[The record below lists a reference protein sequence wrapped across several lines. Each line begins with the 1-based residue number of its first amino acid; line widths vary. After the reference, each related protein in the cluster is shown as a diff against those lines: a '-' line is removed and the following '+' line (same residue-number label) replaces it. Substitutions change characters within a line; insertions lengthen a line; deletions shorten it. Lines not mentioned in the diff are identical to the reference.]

1 MTILIVDDEP
11 LVRASLRFALKELTM
26 GCQVVGEAE
35 NGEDALEQYRHLLPD
50 VEITDVRMP
59 GMNGLDFIETVRRT
73 DHVTQFIIVSG
84 FSEFE
89 YARQAIRFGVRDYVL
104 KPVKS
109 QELGD
114 ALINCMDRITE
125 VCEAMP
131 EGRKLVSYIQEHYGS
146 PLKLDQLSTLFNFS
160 PKYISCLVKNEV
172 GLAFS
177 DFLISLRMKRAAE
190 LLGRTH
196 QDVQTISRSV
206 GYDDTQY
213 FHRIFKKTTG
223 KTPLQFRND
232 ALSRKK
238 DTPG

>member
-11 LVRASLRFALKELTM
+11 LVRSSLRFALKELPL

-35 NGEDALEQYRHLLPD
+35 DGEDALEQYRRLLPD
-50 VEITDVRMP
+50 VVITDIRMP
-59 GMNGLDFIETVRRT
+59 GMSGLAFIEAVRKT

-84 FSEFE
+84 FSDFE
-89 YARQAIRFGVRDYVL
+89 YARQAMRFEVVDYVL
-104 KPVKS
+104 KPVKA

-114 ALINCMDRITE
+114 ALANCANRLAE

-131 EGRKLVSYIQEHYGS
+131 EGKKMVQYIQDHYAS
-146 PLKLDQLSTLFNFS
+146 PLKLEQLSALFNFS

-172 GLAFS
+172 GQGFS
-177 DFLISLRMKRAAE
+177 EFLLSLRMKRAAE
-190 LLGRTH
+190 LLGRTS

-206 GYDDTQY
+206 GYDDPQY

-223 KTPLQFRND
+223 KTPLQFRAD
-232 ALSRKK
+232 AQATENIL
-238 DTPG
+238 PG